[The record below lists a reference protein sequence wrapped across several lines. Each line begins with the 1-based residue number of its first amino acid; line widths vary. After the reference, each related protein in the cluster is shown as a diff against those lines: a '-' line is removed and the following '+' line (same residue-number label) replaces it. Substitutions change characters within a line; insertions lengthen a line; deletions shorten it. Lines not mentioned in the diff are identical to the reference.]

1 MKKIISVLL
10 AALMFSTVAY
20 AHPFSDVSGHW
31 AEEEIEYGYEN
42 GIISGY
48 GDGLYKPNN
57 SITRAEFIKML
68 VASLAENFGFDIDK
82 YETDEH
88 WAAKYAGFAEKE
100 GLIKVL
106 SDEVHDGVNP
116 GGFSA
121 ENYNY
126 PIKRWE
132 MAYLVDEALVNF
144 FELDSCGATEE
155 ELDYADKAEVTEHY
169 GENIAR
175 AISQCVWVG
184 MVKGDENGNF
194 NAEKYATRA
203 QALTIIN
210 RFDRDIKEVIKELLN
225 SQEEHVKTYTEIP
238 SGHPK
243 VTFEMEDGG
252 KFTVELY
259 PEYAPQTVAN
269 FVYLAKSGFYNGLTF
284 HRVVDNFMAQGGDP
298 NGNGTGGSGENILGE
313 FSANGVKNPIKHERG
328 TISMARSATPNS
340 ASCQFFICYTDCSF
354 LDGNYAAFGKVCE
367 GMEVVDS
374 FLSVERELNSIG
386 ETATPVNEIKIKTV
400 TVQEQ

>member
-132 MAYLVDEALVNF
+132 MAYMIGEAMANGFGFRSDRTV
-144 FELDSCGATEE
+144 
-155 ELDYADKAEVTEHY
+155 DYADKAAVSEQY
-169 GENIAR
+169 GEKIENAVNNCILA
-175 AISQCVWVG
+175 G

-210 RFDRDIKEVIKELLN
+210 RFDRDIKEAIKEHLD
-225 SQEEHVKTYTEIP
+225 SQKENVKTYTEIP

-298 NGNGTGGSGENILGE
+298 KGNGTGGSGENILGE

-328 TISMARSATPNS
+328 TISMARSNNPDS
-340 ASCQFFICYTDCSF
+340 ASSQFFICYTDCSF

-386 ETATPVNEIKIKTV
+386 EQATPKVPIKIKTV
-400 TVQEQ
+400 TVSEQ

>member
-132 MAYLVDEALVNF
+132 MAYMIGEAMANGFGFTSDRTV
-144 FELDSCGATEE
+144 
-155 ELDYADKAEVTEHY
+155 DYADKAAVSEQY
-169 GENIAR
+169 GEKIENAVNNCILA
-175 AISQCVWVG
+175 G

-243 VTFEMEDGG
+243 VTFEMENGD

-269 FVYLAKSGFYNGLTF
+269 FVYLAKSGFYNGLIF

-298 NGNGTGGSGENILGE
+298 KGNGTGGSGENILGE

-340 ASCQFFICYTDCSF
+340 ASSQFFICYTDCSF

>member
-132 MAYLVDEALVNF
+132 MAYMIGEAMANGFGFTSDRTV
-144 FELDSCGATEE
+144 
-155 ELDYADKAEVTEHY
+155 DYADKAAVSEQY
-169 GENIAR
+169 GEKIENAVNNCILA
-175 AISQCVWVG
+175 G

-210 RFDRDIKEVIKELLN
+210 RFDRDIKEAIKEHLD
-225 SQEEHVKTYTEIP
+225 SQKENVKTYTEIP

-298 NGNGTGGSGENILGE
+298 KGNGTGGSGENILGE

-328 TISMARSATPNS
+328 TISMARSNNPDS
-340 ASCQFFICYTDCSF
+340 ASSQFFICYTDCSF

>member
-1 MKKIISVLL
+1 MKKIISALL
-10 AALMFSTVAY
+10 AAVMFSTVAY

-106 SDEVHDGVNP
+106 SDEMHDGVNP

-132 MAYLVDEALVNF
+132 MAYMIGEAMANGF
-144 FELDSCGATEE
+144 GFRSDRIA
-155 ELDYADKAEVTEHY
+155 DYADKAAVSEQY
-169 GENIAR
+169 GEKIENAVNNCILA
-175 AISQCVWVG
+175 G

-210 RFDRDIKEVIKELLN
+210 RFDRDIKDAIKEHLD
-225 SQEEHVKTYTEIP
+225 SQKENVKTYTEIP

-243 VTFEMEDGG
+243 VTFEMEDGD

-269 FVYLAKSGFYNGLTF
+269 FVYLAESGFYNGLTF

-298 NGNGTGGSGENILGE
+298 NGNGTGGSGDNILGE

-340 ASCQFFICYTDCSF
+340 ASCQFFICYTDCDF

-386 ETATPVNEIKIKTV
+386 EQATPKVPIKIKTV
-400 TVQEQ
+400 TVSEQ